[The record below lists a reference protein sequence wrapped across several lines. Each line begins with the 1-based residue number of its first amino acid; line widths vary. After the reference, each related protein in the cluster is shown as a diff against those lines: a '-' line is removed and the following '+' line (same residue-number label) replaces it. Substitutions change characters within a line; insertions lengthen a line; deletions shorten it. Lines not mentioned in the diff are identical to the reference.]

1 MRRNR
6 KIGIQTL
13 LLRVFLPV
21 VALAAL
27 LGAILVYNRINA
39 TILRQFDD
47 RLIATSALTGAL
59 IDPADHDWLTFAITV
74 ATAVIALGT
83 EFNPLWLFAIAG
95 VLGIFTMS

>member
-13 LLRVFLPV
+13 LLRVFLLV

-27 LGAILVYNRINA
+27 LGAIFVYNRINA

-59 IDPADHDWLTFAITV
+59 IDPAARLQSSSLPNSAS
-74 ATAVIALGT
+74 A
-83 EFNPLWLFAIAG
+83 
-95 VLGIFTMS
+95 SS